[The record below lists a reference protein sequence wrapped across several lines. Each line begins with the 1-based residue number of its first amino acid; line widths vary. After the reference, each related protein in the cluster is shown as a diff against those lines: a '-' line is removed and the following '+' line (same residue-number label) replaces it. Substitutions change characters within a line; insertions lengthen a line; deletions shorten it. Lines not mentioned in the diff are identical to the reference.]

1 MCLNKYLL
9 YLVSNLSQ
17 MVFILKKDMC
27 KLDPSVEFMYSKM
40 LQKVRISLIEAEHN
54 SVNQI
59 NTDERSTNR
68 D

>member
-1 MCLNKYLL
+1 
-9 YLVSNLSQ
+9 
-17 MVFILKKDMC
+17 MVLFSKKNMC

-40 LQKVRISLIEAEHN
+40 LQKVRIFFIEAEHN
-54 SVNQI
+54 TVNQI